1 MNYNQTKGK
10 KIQACFN
17 KIVLSWK
24 SKEDIL
30 SLYKEG
36 YTPRAL
42 FCMLENDKIVNWKTL
57 TWDWKGIQKLAFENG
72 MNGSIFSKRLKKIVP
87 YRKEHH
93 LAFLEAD
100 EWIKSGHKTSMPKE
114 EWEQWRLSKSRE
126 GAKETQL
133 LRKSWEHYNPK
144 NEPSYY
150 TGTDE
155 AKRQKAFQHRRSKSP
170 MTQEFWLKRGLSPDE
185 ANEWIRCTAAKGG
198 IAACESLYSKCTS
211 KLEQRVFDELSGK
224 FEIVQQLRIQ
234 NRFFDIA
241 CTKTKRIVEI
251 DGTYWHCDPR
261 VYKAT
266 FLHVSGRT
274 AQEIWKRDKDKQ
286 RLAESH
292 GWTVYRVKELSIC
305 KDYNKALQLIKNFLS
320 GD

>member
-1 MNYNQTKGK
+1 
-10 KIQACFN
+10 
-17 KIVLSWK
+17 
-24 SKEDIL
+24 
-30 SLYKEG
+30 
-36 YTPRAL
+36 
-42 FCMLENDKIVNWKTL
+42 
-57 TWDWKGIQKLAFENG
+57 
-72 MNGSIFSKRLKKIVP
+72 
-87 YRKEHH
+87 
-93 LAFLEAD
+93 
-100 EWIKSGHKTSMPKE
+100 
-114 EWEQWRLSKSRE
+114 
-126 GAKETQL
+126 
-133 LRKSWEHYNPK
+133 
-144 NEPSYY
+144 
-150 TGTDE
+150 
-155 AKRQKAFQHRRSKSP
+155 